1 MVYDFVILGGGIAG
15 LYTAYQLL
23 QKNPDSTLLL
33 LEKGSVLGG
42 RIHTYKDKYMSVEAG
57 AGRFHSGHTRLLGLI
72 RELGLASRV
81 INIETGF
88 TYEPV
93 SASDAKARD
102 PSSLLRH
109 ILRESKK
116 TDIEILRNQSFLD
129 FAKTV
134 VSVAEVQFIEDSFG
148 YYTELVSMNAH
159 DALYLMSEH
168 LSGKHQF
175 HVLSGGLSQLIDAL
189 ETKLRGYGDGVTILK
204 RHEVESLRCYAWS
217 SAESVS
223 DVTVEK
229 FEIGCKGIAKKY
241 YGRVL
246 IGALPKQV
254 LENIPTLPGNK
265 DA

>member
-33 LEKGSVLGG
+33 LEKGSILGG

-72 RELGLASRV
+72 RELGLASRI
-81 INIETGF
+81 INIESDFKYVHVVASVSGS
-88 TYEPV
+88 V

-134 VSVAEVQFIEDSFG
+134 V
-148 YYTELVSMNAH
+148 
-159 DALYLMSEH
+159 
-168 LSGKHQF
+168 
-175 HVLSGGLSQLIDAL
+175 
-189 ETKLRGYGDGVTILK
+189 
-204 RHEVESLRCYAWS
+204 
-217 SAESVS
+217 
-223 DVTVEK
+223 
-229 FEIGCKGIAKKY
+229 
-241 YGRVL
+241 
-246 IGALPKQV
+246 
-254 LENIPTLPGNK
+254 
-265 DA
+265 